1 MLYSVTLA
9 IESLRLSAAAA
20 HEPAELVLA
29 VAVAAQGEACEIAL
43 LLPPEQPERFLGEVR
58 SLSAQRLALQSIS
71 VRRTLA
77 QDGTRL
83 RWARREWAAVR
94 VGFGVRRSLGAA
106 VQAAETR
113 CGLL

>member
-1 MLYSVTLA
+1 MDHDSQPDLFRLVAGGQGVFGMLYSVTLA

-58 SLSAQRLALQSIS
+58 SLSA
-71 VRRTLA
+71 
-77 QDGTRL
+77 
-83 RWARREWAAVR
+83 
-94 VGFGVRRSLGAA
+94 
-106 VQAAETR
+106 
-113 CGLL
+113 